1 MHANVCN
8 ILMASPT
15 FRRYSTM
22 PDWVDLN
29 KLDRGGNIFLR
40 YLAASTAALFFLS
53 LVGGFS
59 APLITK
65 VLSCTG

>member
-1 MHANVCN
+1 
-8 ILMASPT
+8 
-15 FRRYSTM
+15 M